1 MSTTNVKNRNIS
13 GGVAGGFTPV
23 KTTID
28 CAGIAVG
35 DTVTGL
41 KIPKGKFCVG
51 VYFRNP
57 KNDLT
62 SSGSATLDIKLGS
75 TGQLSS
81 AVAIASLKNSGV
93 YVPIA
98 SPALASA
105 ETDVKLTV
113 AVAGLTAGTLE
124 IGAVYA

>member
-13 GGVAGGFTPV
+13 GGVVGGFTPV
-23 KTTID
+23 RTTLD
-28 CAGIAVG
+28 CAGVAVG
-35 DTVTGL
+35 DTLTGL

-62 SSGSATLDIKLGS
+62 SGGSATLQIKLGT
-75 TGQLSS
+75 TGQGS
-81 AVAIASLKNSGV
+81 ATAIASLKGSGS
-93 YVPIA
+93 YLPLET
-98 SPALASA
+98 PLYASA